1 MNLTTHERPGVYS
14 SYDAS
19 TLVRGSGG
27 HKTVGLA
34 AINSTASAGVP
45 ITVTSYEAAVAAFG
59 SQEGKQDMAEL
70 IRIALLNGAAAVVA
84 VPVANEEGYQAAFD
98 TLGGLENISVML
110 CDSTTLTVQQALR
123 DSVLSA
129 SAARRERIAVVGAA
143 AGEEVSALVER
154 AKGLNCERMVLV
166 APGSV
171 DGEDAAQDGLSAA
184 AAVAGAIA
192 AQSAPAIPLGGAEL
206 LGLKGLSAQYS
217 DSDND
222 IDLLVRGGVTALES
236 VSGQVGVVRG
246 VTTRTSSGEVEDT
259 TWRELSTIPIV
270 DDVIPTLRDSLRS
283 KFRRAKNT
291 AQSRGAIRTQVVLEL
306 ENKKSREI
314 ITDYDQVTVS
324 AHPDDPTVCLV
335 DFTFTV
341 THGLNQIWLT
351 AHIVI

>member
-27 HKTVGLA
+27 HQIVGLA
-34 AINSTASAGVP
+34 AINSVAAAGVP
-45 ITVTSYEAAVAAFG
+45 ITVTSYEAAVSAFG

-70 IRIALLNGAAAVVA
+70 IRVALLNGAAAVVA
-84 VPVANEEGYQAAFD
+84 VPVADEEGYEAAFD
-98 TLGGLENISVML
+98 TLGGVENIRVML
-110 CDSTTLTVQQALR
+110 CDSTQLAVQQALR

-129 SAARRERIAVVGAA
+129 SAARRERIAVVGGA

-154 AKGLNCERMVLV
+154 AKGLNCERIVLV
-166 APGSV
+166 APSSV
-171 DGEDAAQDGLSAA
+171 DGEDAAVDGLSTA

-192 AQSAPAIPLGGAEL
+192 SQSDPAIPLGGAEL
-206 LGLKGLSAQYS
+206 LGLKGLSQQY
-217 DSDND
+217 SDND
-222 IDLLVRGGVTALES
+222 IDLLVRGGVTPVES
-236 VSGQVGVVRG
+236 VNGQVSVVRG
-246 VTTRTSSGEVEDT
+246 ITTRTSSGEVEDT
-259 TWRELSTIPIV
+259 TWRELSTILIV

-306 ENKKSREI
+306 ENKMSREI
-314 ITDYDQVTVS
+314 ITGYDQVTVS
-324 AHPDDPTVCLV
+324 AHSEDPTVCV
-335 DFTFTV
+335 VEFTFTV
-341 THGLNQIWLT
+341 AHGLNQIWLT

>member
-129 SAARRERIAVVGAA
+129 SAARPGAYCC
-143 AGEEVSALVER
+143 GWRRRRRGGIRS
-154 AKGLNCERMVLV
+154 
-166 APGSV
+166 
-171 DGEDAAQDGLSAA
+171 
-184 AAVAGAIA
+184 
-192 AQSAPAIPLGGAEL
+192 GGA
-206 LGLKGLSAQYS
+206 GQGAQ
-217 DSDND
+217 
-222 IDLLVRGGVTALES
+222 LRAHGTGG
-236 VSGQVGVVRG
+236 
-246 VTTRTSSGEVEDT
+246 
-259 TWRELSTIPIV
+259 
-270 DDVIPTLRDSLRS
+270 
-283 KFRRAKNT
+283 
-291 AQSRGAIRTQVVLEL
+291 SRQCGR
-306 ENKKSREI
+306 
-314 ITDYDQVTVS
+314 
-324 AHPDDPTVCLV
+324 
-335 DFTFTV
+335 
-341 THGLNQIWLT
+341 
-351 AHIVI
+351 

>member
-27 HKTVGLA
+27 HKTVGLT

-192 AQSAPAIPLGGAEL
+192 AQSDPAIPLGGAEL
-206 LGLKGLSAQYS
+206 LGLKGLSQQY
-217 DSDND
+217 SDND
-222 IDLLVRGGVTALES
+222 IDLLVRGGVTPLES

-246 VTTRTSSGEVEDT
+246 VTTRTSSGEVEDS
-259 TWRELSTIPIV
+259 TWRELSTILIV

>member
-27 HKTVGLA
+27 HQIVGLA
-34 AINSTASAGVP
+34 AINSVAAAGVP
-45 ITVTSYEAAVAAFG
+45 ITVTSYEAAVSAFG

-70 IRIALLNGAAAVVA
+70 IRVALLNGAAAVVA
-84 VPVANEEGYQAAFD
+84 VPVANEEGYEAAFEA
-98 TLGGLENISVML
+98 LGSVENIRVML
-110 CDSTTLTVQQALR
+110 CDSTQLAVQQALR

-129 SAARRERIAVVGAA
+129 SAARRERIAVVGGA

-154 AKGLNCERMVLV
+154 AKGLNCERVVLV
-166 APGSV
+166 APSSV
-171 DGEDAAQDGLSAA
+171 DGEDAAVDGLSTV

-192 AQSAPAIPLGGAEL
+192 SQSDPAIPLGGAEL
-206 LGLKGLSAQYS
+206 LGLKGLSQQY
-217 DSDND
+217 SDND
-222 IDLLVRGGVTALES
+222 IDLLVRGGVTPVES
-236 VSGQVGVVRG
+236 VNGQVSVVRG
-246 VTTRTSSGEVEDT
+246 ITTRTSSGEVEDT
-259 TWRELSTIPIV
+259 TWRELSTILIV

-306 ENKKSREI
+306 ENKMSREI
-314 ITDYDQVTVS
+314 ITGYDQVTVS
-324 AHPDDPTVCLV
+324 AHSEDPTVCV
-335 DFTFTV
+335 VEFTFTV
-341 THGLNQIWLT
+341 AHGLNQIWLT